1 MLITLRAK
9 KVNIKQLSL
18 YLTAIHTFRNLM
30 TTYVYENGGFV
41 GERTHTHEQRSVLF
55 ITHAAS
61 PLSRACKPPATWLQ

>member
-1 MLITLRAK
+1 MLITLRAS
-9 KVNIKQLSL
+9 KVNILKQLSL

-55 ITHAAS
+55 ITHACCFA
-61 PLSRACKPPATWLQ
+61 A